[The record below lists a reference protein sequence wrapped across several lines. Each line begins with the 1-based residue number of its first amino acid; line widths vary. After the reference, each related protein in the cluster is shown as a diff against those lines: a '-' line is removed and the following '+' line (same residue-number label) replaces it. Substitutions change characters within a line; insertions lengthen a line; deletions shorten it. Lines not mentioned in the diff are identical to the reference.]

1 MIYYLVTS
9 QHSYTVR
16 HYLRSWSSGQELAR
30 TVQVVPYS
38 ALPGNLD
45 MPGGAY
51 VFSDLERL
59 GPRQREL
66 ASGVW
71 DRLAAAGDA
80 VRLHNHP
87 LRSLRRFELLSCLS
101 ERGQNRFRA
110 HRPTAPGQP
119 WRYPVFVRHE
129 REHTGNLS
137 SLLHSAEEVRV
148 VLLKLILDGHDLS
161 DLLVVE
167 LCDTA
172 DEEGIYRKYSAF
184 RVGDRILPRHVLFS
198 RQWMQ
203 KDLDLLEPA
212 HREEIRAYCRT
223 NPHRE
228 QLLSLFELAG
238 IDYGRIDYSVLD
250 GQIQVW
256 EINTNPIVVRP
267 PDEYAAETLAFHDAF
282 ARLFGEALGALNVRT
297 SPTARIPMGWQSVAV
312 WGS

>member
-9 QHSYTVR
+9 QHSYTMR
-16 HYLRSWSSGQELAR
+16 QYLRSWPSGQELAR
-30 TVQVVPYS
+30 MVQVVPYS

-59 GPRQREL
+59 GPRQRALAADVYERL
-66 ASGVW
+66 AS
-71 DRLAAAGDA
+71 AGDA

-87 LRSLRRFELLSCLS
+87 LRSLRRFELLTHLA

-129 REHTGNLS
+129 REHTGSLS
-137 SLLHSAEEVRV
+137 TLLRSAEEVRV

-167 LCDTA
+167 FCDTA
-172 DEEGIYRKYSAF
+172 DAEGIYRKYSAF
-184 RVGDRILPRHVLFS
+184 RVGDRVLPRHVLFS
-198 RQWMQ
+198 RSWML
-203 KDLDLLEPA
+203 KDLDLLEPP
-212 HREEIRAYCRT
+212 HREEIRSYCRT

-228 QLLSLFELAG
+228 EILSLFDQAG
-238 IDYGRIDYSVLD
+238 IGFGRIDYSMLD
-250 GQIQVW
+250 GRVQVW
-256 EINTNPIVVRP
+256 EINTNPLVLKA
-267 PDEYAAETLAFHDAF
+267 PDQYAADTLPFHDAF
-282 ARLFGEALGALNVRT
+282 GQLFGEALAALNVPT
-297 SPTARIPMGWQSVAV
+297 SPTLRIPMGWQSAPV
-312 WGS
+312 WEP